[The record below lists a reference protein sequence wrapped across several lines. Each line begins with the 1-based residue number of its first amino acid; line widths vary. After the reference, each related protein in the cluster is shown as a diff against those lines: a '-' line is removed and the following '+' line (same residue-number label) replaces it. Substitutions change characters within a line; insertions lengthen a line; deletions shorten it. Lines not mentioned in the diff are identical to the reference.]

1 MPRKVFYAR
10 RPSVSAGI
18 DIQQQ
23 PISGWGLDLNGSLPS
38 TDNYNVKVMN
48 QRKVLPQMKSDG
60 GNPFFFGGSQVP
72 HSLSN
77 SYIFAQ

>member
-1 MPRKVFYAR
+1 MPRKIFYAS
-10 RPSVSAGI
+10 RPSASAHT
-18 DIQQQ
+18 Q
-23 PISGWGLDLNGSLPS
+23 PITGWGLDLNGTVPS

-60 GNPFFFGGSQVP
+60 GNPFFFGASQVP
-72 HSLSN
+72 HALSK